1 MGKRAMPDKSNPS
14 SKKRKGGAKYGKQ
27 ASRVA
32 IESGD
37 VGVFV
42 TCDMGR
48 EGKCLSEAVD
58 IFSQAIEGTENKE
71 EEDEDT
77 DDEDIEAQIRRELE
91 GLQPS
96 KGKNRQFQPM
106 QMDMPCGKS
115 PIYSKM
121 LRLCARSQRCSSILI
136 LIVTFMRLDP
146 SIDPVQLVHRLCSEA
161 HAHPETKKSRWIKRM
176 HPVTSIRKTLSVDLT
191 AFAKEILKPHFHSG
205 GPPKTYAIR
214 PTVRGNSK
222 LNRDIIIKTVADAV
236 GPEHPVNLKN
246 YDLMILVDV
255 AQNVIG
261 MSVVQGDYDKL
272 KRFNLAEIYDPS
284 PKAEPAG
291 TATESKA

>member
-1 MGKRAMPDKSNPS
+1 MPDRSSHS
-14 SKKRKGGAKYGKQ
+14 SKKKKGGGGKYGKQ
-27 ASRVA
+27 KNRVA

-58 IFSQAIEGTENKE
+58 IFSQAIEGTENQE
-71 EEDEDT
+71 EEEQDT

-96 KGKNRQFQPM
+96 KDKTRQFQPI
-106 QMDMPCGKS
+106 QMDMPCG
-115 PIYSKM
+115 
-121 LRLCARSQRCSSILI
+121 RSRIFPQNAISLGRSDLGA
-136 LIVTFMRLDP
+136 LTR
-146 SIDPVQLVHRLCSEA
+146 LVHRLCSEA

-176 HPVTSIRKTLSVDLT
+176 HPVTSIRKTLSVDLA

-222 LNRDIIIKTVADAV
+222 LNRDVIIKTVADAV
-236 GPEHPVNLKN
+236 GPEHPVNLTN

-284 PKAEPAG
+284 PKAEPAA
-291 TATESKA
+291 TATQSKA

>member
-1 MGKRAMPDKSNPS
+1 MGKRAMPDRSNPS

-37 VGVFV
+37 VGVFL

-58 IFSQAIEGTENKE
+58 IFSQVIEGTENKE

-96 KGKNRQFQPM
+96 KDKTRQFQPV
-106 QMDMPCGKS
+106 QMDMPC
-115 PIYSKM
+115 
-121 LRLCARSQRCSSILI
+121 
-136 LIVTFMRLDP
+136 VTFMRLDP

>member
-1 MGKRAMPDKSNPS
+1 
-14 SKKRKGGAKYGKQ
+14 
-27 ASRVA
+27 
-32 IESGD
+32 
-37 VGVFV
+37 
-42 TCDMGR
+42 MGR

-58 IFSQAIEGTENKE
+58 IFSQAIEGTEKKE
-71 EEDEDT
+71 EEDPDT

-96 KGKNRQFQPM
+96 KDKTRQFQPV
-106 QMDMPCGKS
+106 QIDMPC
-115 PIYSKM
+115 
-121 LRLCARSQRCSSILI
+121 
-136 LIVTFMRLDP
+136 VVFMRLDP

-176 HPVTSIRKTLSVDLT
+176 HPVTSIRKTLSVDL
-191 AFAKEILKPHFHSG
+191 AVFAKEILKPHFHSG

-222 LNRDIIIKTVADAV
+222 LSRDVIIKTVADVV
-236 GPEHPVNLKN
+236 GPEHPVNLTN

-255 AQNVIG
+255 AQVSIKEPSPTGSLTDSSQNVIG

-284 PKAEPAG
+284 PKADPAA
-291 TATESKA
+291 TSTESKA